1 MINVVFIPSIS
12 AGATDA
18 RQYENICPV
27 CLRCAP
33 FLSEA
38 AETAGLVH
46 GTNERISQRSYIQ
59 GPAGADTPSRRAP
72 AALRPPEYEI
82 M

>member
-1 MINVVFIPSIS
+1 MRYYYDNVVFIPSIS

-18 RQYENICPV
+18 RQYENICSV

-59 GPAGADTPSRRAP
+59 GLRVLIRIMESSCGF
-72 AALRPPEYEI
+72 AAS
-82 M
+82 